1 MKKEQE
7 RHIYISVLICL
18 VIFLMLW
25 GSFILYRY
33 ATNTL
38 NPAASWFEVW
48 STPLLVVVAIIY
60 TVRNL
65 RKMKKK

>member
-1 MKKEQE
+1 MKSELE
-7 RHIYISVLICL
+7 RHIYVSVLICL

-33 ATNTL
+33 VTDTL
-38 NPAASWFEVW
+38 NPAATWFEIW

-60 TVRNL
+60 TIRNL
-65 RKMKKK
+65 RKMKKR